1 MMPSLIK
8 KFIVSNLLLLALF
21 IFSNEA
27 AAQIT
32 PCTKVTQVEGLKV
45 MLDEIYFLASSG
57 TQPSSV
63 SMQALAWKVS
73 CQIRALK
80 AELGASTQQ
89 FELVPCLGRKPASE
103 SDFTR
108 DQVSQLNAQRVVLE
122 VWGVLQNSAGTAPQ
136 ASPQALVGFAVIPL
150 RFYEHFETN
159 SGDMPGVYMAEFPF
173 DITKPET
180 LLEQSGDFKTYFTI
194 GIGLK
199 FFKEK
204 IYNSALKSFCQAQHS
219 LQPGGNKPTDP
230 DKIALLAYVR
240 KMTKA
245 VVDDARKGPVTE
257 YNKVIRALD
266 PNVASSCGQ

>member
-1 MMPSLIK
+1 MMSLIK
-8 KFIVSNLLLLALF
+8 KLIASNLLLMALF

-27 AAQIT
+27 TAQIT

-45 MLDEIYFLASSG
+45 MLDDIYFLATSG
-57 TQPSSV
+57 TQPTSL

-80 AELGASTQQ
+80 AELGASSQQ
-89 FELVPCLGRKPASE
+89 FELIPCLGRKPGSE

-122 VWGVLQNSAGTAPQ
+122 VWGVLQNSAGATPAS
-136 ASPQALVGFAVIPL
+136 SPQALVGFAVIPL

-159 SGDMPGVYMAEFPF
+159 TGDMPGVYMAEFPF
-173 DITKPET
+173 DIAKPET

-194 GIGLK
+194 GLGLK
-199 FFKEK
+199 FYKEK

-219 LQPGGNKPTDP
+219 LQPGGIKPTDP
-230 DKIALLAYVR
+230 DKVALVDYVR
-240 KMTKA
+240 KMTKT
-245 VVDDARKGPVTE
+245 VVDDARKGPATE
-257 YNKVIRALD
+257 YNKVIRAID
-266 PNVASSCGQ
+266 PNVAVSCGQ

>member
-1 MMPSLIK
+1 MMTSLIK
-8 KFIVSNLLLLALF
+8 KFITSGLLLIALF
-21 IFSNEA
+21 TVSNEA
-27 AAQIT
+27 SGQIT

-45 MLDEIYFLASSG
+45 MLDEIYFLATSG
-57 TQPSSV
+57 TQPTSL
-63 SMQALAWKVS
+63 SMQALSWKVS

-89 FELVPCLGRKPASE
+89 FELVPCLGRKPGSE

-122 VWGVLQNSAGTAPQ
+122 VWGVLQNSAGTTPQ
-136 ASPQALVGFAVIPL
+136 ASPQALVGFAIIPL
-150 RFYEHFETN
+150 RFYQHFETN

-173 DITKPET
+173 DIAKPET
-180 LLEQSGDFKTYFTI
+180 LLEQSSDFKTYFTI
-194 GIGLK
+194 GLGLK

-219 LQPGGNKPTDP
+219 LQPGGNNPTDP
-230 DKIALLAYVR
+230 DKIALLDYVR
-240 KMTKA
+240 KMTKT

-266 PNVASSCGQ
+266 PNVAASCGQ

>member
-1 MMPSLIK
+1 MMTSQFK
-8 KFIVSNLLLLALF
+8 TFIVCNLLLIAVF
-21 IFSNEA
+21 IFSNETY
-27 AAQIT
+27 AQIT

-45 MLDEIYFLASSG
+45 MLDEIYFLAAPGS
-57 TQPSSV
+57 QPSSL

-80 AELGASTQQ
+80 TELGASTDR

-122 VWGVLQNSAGTAPQ
+122 VWGLLQTPASASPQ
-136 ASPQALVGFAVIPL
+136 SSPQALVGFAIIPL

-159 SGDMPGVYMAEFPF
+159 TADMPGVYMAEFPF

-180 LLEQSGDFKTYFTI
+180 LLQQSSDFKTYFTI

-204 IYNSALKSFCQAQHS
+204 IYNSALKSFCQAQHT
-219 LQPGGNKPTDP
+219 LQPGGIKPTDP
-230 DKIALLAYVR
+230 DKIALLDYVL
-240 KMTKA
+240 KMTKT
-245 VVDDARKGPVTE
+245 VVDDARKGPVTQ

-266 PNVASSCGQ
+266 PNVAASCGQ

>member
-1 MMPSLIK
+1 MMTPQFK
-8 KFIVSNLLLLALF
+8 KFVVGYLLLIALI
-21 IFSNEA
+21 IFSNES

-45 MLDEIYFLASSG
+45 MLDDIYFIAPSG
-57 TQPSSV
+57 TQPSGV

-80 AELGASTQQ
+80 TELGASKER
-89 FELVPCLGRKPASE
+89 FELVPCLGRKPGSE

-108 DQVSQLNAQRVVLE
+108 DQVGQLNAQRVVLE
-122 VWGVLQNSAGTAPQ
+122 VWGLLQNSAGATPES
-136 ASPQALVGFAVIPL
+136 SPQALVGFAIIPL

-180 LLEQSGDFKTYFTI
+180 LLERSADFKTYFTI

-230 DKIALLAYVR
+230 DKIALLDYVR
-240 KMTKA
+240 KMTKT
-245 VVDDARKGPVTE
+245 VVADARKGPVSE

-266 PNVASSCGQ
+266 PNVAASCGQ